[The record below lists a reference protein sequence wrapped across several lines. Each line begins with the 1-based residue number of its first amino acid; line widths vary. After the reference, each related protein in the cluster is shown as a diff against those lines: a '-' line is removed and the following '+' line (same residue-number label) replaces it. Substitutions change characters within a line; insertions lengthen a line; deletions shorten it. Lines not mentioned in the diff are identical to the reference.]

1 MTQINWK
8 VRFRSKTFLASL
20 FALLLVLAQ
29 QIASV
34 FGVDITV
41 YSEQATDIF
50 NTVLTILA
58 LIGVV
63 HDPTTRGISDSERA
77 LTYKKPG
84 GDA

>member
-8 VRFRSKTFLASL
+8 VRFRNKTFLASL

-29 QIASV
+29 QIASL

-58 LIGVV
+58 IIGVV
-63 HDPTTRGISDSERA
+63 HDPTTPGVNDSQRA
-77 LTYKKPG
+77 MSYHKPG
-84 GDA
+84 GDK

>member
-8 VRFRSKTFLASL
+8 VRFRNKTFLASL

-29 QIASV
+29 QIASL

-58 LIGVV
+58 IIGVV
-63 HDPTTRGISDSERA
+63 HDPTTPGVNDSQNA
-77 LTYKKPG
+77 MSYHNPG
-84 GDA
+84 ETK

>member
-34 FGVDITV
+34 FGVDITL
-41 YSEQATDIF
+41 YSEHATDIF

-58 LIGVV
+58 LVGVV
-63 HDPTTRGISDSERA
+63 HDPTTPGVNDSQRA
-77 LTYKKPG
+77 MSYHKPG
-84 GDA
+84 GGR